1 MKTLS
6 NEKKEIV
13 QVMTARQKEF
23 WGISDAIW
31 RFAELGL
38 EEYKSSDLLADTLD
52 RAGFSVV
59 RGVAGMP
66 TAFTASW
73 KNGTGKPVIGFLA
86 EYDALPMLS
95 QKPGTPKHEPIVAG
109 APGHGCGHN
118 TMGTLQ
124 ALTVI
129 TLKEIMQR
137 HNLSGT
143 LCYFGSPAEEILVSR
158 PYMIRAGL
166 FKGVDAVIDCHSFDK
181 WSVRHGTEGLGMYSF
196 TVTFHGK
203 TAHSGSSPWMGR
215 SAGDAVELMH
225 AATERM
231 REHLPTTQRTHWV
244 TLESGDAPNIVPDY
258 ARTWYF
264 IRDYDDNL
272 EPHFNWVLDCA
283 KGAALMT
290 QTTHE
295 VQVIA
300 AAHQRYG
307 NKALAELMFE
317 NVLSVGNPRYTR
329 QEKAFAVALQKEVGL
344 PEKGLS
350 YDNVF
355 QSPDTH
361 PNHGGSSD
369 VGDVTLVAPT
379 ATLRYPARIPGCFSH
394 HWSTTASSITSVAHK
409 GITAGAK
416 VAAMTAYDLL
426 TKPDVVKEIK
436 KEFAALAK
444 ERPYKPF
451 LPKNADPPLGWNTAL
466 MEKYRTALE
475 TFEYNKICSLNRFP
489 PSDRS

>member
-1 MKTLS
+1 MKKLS
-6 NEKKEIV
+6 KEKKEIAREI
-13 QVMTARQKEF
+13 TARQKEF
-23 WGISDAIW
+23 WKISDTIW
-31 RFAELGL
+31 HHAELGL
-38 EEYKSSDLLADTLD
+38 EEYRSSALLADTLEN
-52 RAGFSVV
+52 AGFSVD

-66 TAFTASW
+66 TAFTAVW
-73 KNGTGKPVIGFLA
+73 KNGSHKPVLGFLA
-86 EYDALPMLS
+86 EYDALPMVS
-95 QKPGTPKHEPIVAG
+95 QKPGIPKHDPIISG

-118 TMGTLQ
+118 TMGAMQ

-129 TLKEIMQR
+129 ALKCVMERYGLKGTLK
-137 HNLSGT
+137 
-143 LCYFGSPAEEILVSR
+143 YFGSPAEEMLISR

-166 FKGVDAVIDCHSFDK
+166 FEGVDAVIDCHSFDK

-196 TVTFHGK
+196 TVTFRGK

-231 REHLPTTQRTHWV
+231 REHLPTTQRTHWT
-244 TLESGDAPNIVPDY
+244 TLESGEAPNIVPDH

-264 IRDYDDNL
+264 VRDYDDNL

-283 KGAALMT
+283 KAAALMT

-307 NKALAELMFE
+307 NKALAELLFD
-317 NVLSVGNPRYTR
+317 NIQVVGNPRYT
-329 QEKAFAVALQKEVGL
+329 QAEKDFACALQKEVGL
-344 PEKGLS
+344 PEKGMV
-350 YDNVF
+350 YDTIL
-355 QSPDTH
+355 QSPETH
-361 PNHGGSSD
+361 PIHGGSSD

-379 ATLRYPARIPGCFSH
+379 ATIRYPARIPGCFSH
-394 HWSTTASSITSVAHK
+394 HWSTTASSITSIAHK

-426 TKPDVVKEIK
+426 TQPDIIRIIK
-436 KEFAALAK
+436 REFNALAK

-451 LPKNADPPLGWNTAL
+451 LPKNAEPPIGWNTAL
-466 MEKYRTALE
+466 MEKYRQGLE
-475 TFEYNKICSLNRFP
+475 EHFIP
-489 PSDRS
+489 I